1 MTVEENIRSLAQLRI
16 FSRMDPDALRVIAF
30 AAEARNLH
38 AGDILFRQGDLADC
52 GYFILSGAVTL
63 DGANEGGPAFK
74 ITKAGDLLG
83 EFALMIA
90 TKRPITAIARQNSVV
105 LRISRA
111 LFLRV
116 LEDYPAGAE
125 RLRQDLLAQINAVS
139 ADMDA
144 LRRDLVAENVLA
156 S

>member
-1 MTVEENIRSLAQLRI
+1 MSVEDNINSLAALRT
-16 FSRMDPDALRVIAF
+16 FSRMDPEALRVIAF
-30 AAEARNLH
+30 AAETRNLH
-38 AGDILFRQGDLADC
+38 AGDILFRQGDIADC
-52 GYFILSGAVTL
+52 GFFILSGAVTL
-63 DGANEGGPAFK
+63 DGAKENGSANK

-90 TKRPITAIARQNSVV
+90 TKRPVTAIARQNSVV

-116 LEDYPAGAE
+116 LEDYPASAE
-125 RLRQDLLAQINAVS
+125 RLRQDLLTQINALS
-139 ADMDA
+139 AGMDV
-144 LRRDLVAENVLA
+144 LRRELMSENVLA